1 MPPSPDLEKL
11 VGLIA
16 QSIALLHA
24 QRGDDALRCLD
35 EALRIAPDF
44 PPALVKRGSVLQ
56 ALSRHREAI
65 ADFERCLALKPD
77 MPHVRELRDA
87 ALGAALDKLDLDLA
101 NGSEQ
106 AQTLCERAGLLRLV
120 QRDAEALAS
129 YRQALGFN
137 ARHIDALIGMGNLLL
152 RMNRHDDALACYEQ
166 ILAFAPDNVMALFNR
181 GNVLQQNACYGEA
194 LSSYAAALAG
204 RPGLSEALMEQAH
217 CRLAMGEFQA
227 GWPLFEARWDT
238 EQLRDAKLKTDAP
251 MWRGEPL
258 HDTAVLLLWAEQG
271 LGDTIQFARYLP
283 LVALRAKNVVLQVP
297 ASLKTVIAAS
307 INSLTLRVVSDRE
320 PLALHTYTVH
330 CPLMSLPL
338 LFGTNLQS
346 IPDDIP
352 YLKTPDAN
360 AALWRFRLGERSKPR
375 IGLVWSG
382 GQRRLNN
389 PTRDMPLAQLRPL
402 MQHDADWI
410 CLQKN
415 LSGADL
421 QTLATMPSIRCV
433 GDELADFADTAA
445 VIEQLDLVI
454 SVDSAVAHLA
464 GALGKPVWLMLRKSG
479 EWRWMHGRTDS
490 PWYPSHRLFRQQAHG
505 EWADVVQAIVRQLAS
520 LG

>member
-1 MPPSPDLEKL
+1 SDAMQNFVQPGPDLEKL

-16 QSIALLHA
+16 QSITLLHA
-24 QRGDDALRCLD
+24 QRGDDALRCLE
-35 EALRIAPDF
+35 EALCIAPDF
-44 PPALVKRGSVLQ
+44 PPALVKRGNVLQ
-56 ALSRHREAI
+56 ALSRHLEAI
-65 ADFERCLALKPD
+65 ADFDRCLALKSD

-87 ALGAALDKLDLDLA
+87 AVAA
-101 NGSEQ
+101 
-106 AQTLCERAGLLRLV
+106 
-120 QRDAEALAS
+120 ALAS
-129 YRQALGFN
+129 YRPAPDVDAGN
-137 ARHIDALIGMGNLLL
+137 IDALNDMGNLLL
-152 RMNRHDDALACYEQ
+152 RVNRHDDALACYEQ
-166 ILAFAPDNVMALFNR
+166 ILAFAPDNAMALFNR
-181 GNVLQQNACYGEA
+181 GNVLQQNACYGAA

-204 RPGLSEALMEQAH
+204 RPGLPEVLIEQAH

-238 EQLRDAKLKTDAP
+238 EQLRGAKLKTDAP
-251 MWRGEPL
+251 LWCGEPL
-258 HDTAVLLLWAEQG
+258 QDDADTDAVLLLWAEQG
-271 LGDTIQFARYLP
+271 VGDTIQFARYLP
-283 LVALRAKNVVLQVP
+283 LVALRAKNVMVRVP
-297 ASLKTVIAAS
+297 ASLQTVIAAS
-307 INSLTLRVVSDRE
+307 VNAPTLHVVDERE
-320 PLALHTYTVH
+320 PLPLHTVH

-338 LFGTNLQS
+338 MFGTNLQS

-360 AALWRFRLGERSKPR
+360 TALWRARLGERGKPR
-375 IGLVWSG
+375 IGLVWAG

-402 MQHDADWI
+402 LQHDAEWI
-410 CLQKN
+410 SLQKD

-433 GDELADFADTAA
+433 GNELADFADTAA

-479 EWRWMHGRTDS
+479 EWRWMQGRSDS
-490 PWYPSHRLFRQQAHG
+490 PWYPLHRLFRQQAHG
-505 EWADVVQAIVRQLAS
+505 EWGDVVQAIVRQLAS
-520 LG
+520 FALPNQG